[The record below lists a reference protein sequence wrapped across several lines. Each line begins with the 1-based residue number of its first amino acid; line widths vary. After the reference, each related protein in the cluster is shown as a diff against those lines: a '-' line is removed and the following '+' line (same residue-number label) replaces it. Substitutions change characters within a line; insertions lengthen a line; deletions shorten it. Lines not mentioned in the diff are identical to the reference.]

1 MRKNSYKLV
10 LIASIFLNVL
20 LVILSYN
27 NHLNKQRDYAFGDP
41 SAYRTFIHGLTYFSE
56 SIGTLKAENSKSEN
70 TNILINAKERLNLAM
85 NSYIKFENSMASTNL
100 ESSILDDKVAM
111 VNDSMFKV
119 LSSYVRGEYDLQ
131 QINQFKKQVDE
142 LLNNLPKSYDT
153 KMKEDFIKTINNLS
167 Y

>member
-1 MRKNSYKLV
+1 
-10 LIASIFLNVL
+10 
-20 LVILSYN
+20 
-27 NHLNKQRDYAFGDP
+27 
-41 SAYRTFIHGLTYFSE
+41 
-56 SIGTLKAENSKSEN
+56 
-70 TNILINAKERLNLAM
+70 
-85 NSYIKFENSMASTNL
+85 YIKFENSMASTNL

-111 VNDSMFKV
+111 VNESMFKV